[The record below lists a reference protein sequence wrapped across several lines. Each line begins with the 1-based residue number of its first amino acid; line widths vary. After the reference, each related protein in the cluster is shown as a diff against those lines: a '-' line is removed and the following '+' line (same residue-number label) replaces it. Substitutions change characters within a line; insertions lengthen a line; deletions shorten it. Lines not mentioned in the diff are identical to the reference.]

1 MDCEVCGSPIF
12 GRGFH
17 VFIDGAELLVCREC
31 STLKTSPP
39 RPRPRTSQA
48 ISYATTTAQK
58 TRSPPVPAK
67 HRPSQPT
74 MPEGRELVSDYGQV
88 IRKAREAMQ
97 LSQEDLGRKIAEKTS
112 VLQKLEGGRLV
123 PPEALLQKLE
133 RTLKIKLVQAA
144 TDIPADGK
152 AAQPEELTLGD
163 IAVMRK
169 KRGEAEDSGE
179 RRR

>member
-1 MDCEVCGSPIF
+1 
-12 GRGFH
+12 
-17 VFIDGAELLVCREC
+17 
-31 STLKTSPP
+31 
-39 RPRPRTSQA
+39 
-48 ISYATTTAQK
+48 
-58 TRSPPVPAK
+58 
-67 HRPSQPT
+67 
-74 MPEGRELVSDYGQV
+74 
-88 IRKAREAMQ
+88 MQ